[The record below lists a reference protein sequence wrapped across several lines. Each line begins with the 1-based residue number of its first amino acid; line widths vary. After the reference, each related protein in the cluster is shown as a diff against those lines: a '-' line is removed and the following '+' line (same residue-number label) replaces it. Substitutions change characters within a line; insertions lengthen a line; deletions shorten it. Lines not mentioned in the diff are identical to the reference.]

1 MFIKINVG
9 LIFPFIPFDVYESVW
24 EKNNYNLGKV
34 IFINNLKLFN
44 DFLSPALPIWLYC

>member
-9 LIFPFIPFDVYESVW
+9 LLFLSFHLTFMRAFGK
-24 EKNNYNLGKV
+24 KNNYNLGKV

-44 DFLSPALPIWLYC
+44 DFLSEAFPIWLYC

>member
-1 MFIKINVG
+1 MLGCFFLSFHLTFMRAFG
-9 LIFPFIPFDVYESVW
+9 G

-44 DFLSPALPIWLYC
+44 DFLSEAFPIWLYC